1 MPRRSGTRVSRS
13 VAWMIRQ
20 GWRPLR
26 QICFRRWKTFLVDPP
41 VCSSS
46 FTWAGLC
53 FALPAISAR
62 QNHLFFTAER
72 KPGHIAG
79 PYWILRDMFHFVLL
93 CTLKMT

>member
-46 FTWAGLC
+46 FTWAGL
-53 FALPAISAR
+53 FRFL
-62 QNHLFFTAER
+62 
-72 KPGHIAG
+72 GHIAG

-93 CTLKMT
+93 AYLKGT

>member
-1 MPRRSGTRVSRS
+1 MPRRSGNRVSRS

-46 FTWAGLC
+46 FTWAGL
-53 FALPAISAR
+53 F
-62 QNHLFFTAER
+62 LFL
-72 KPGHIAG
+72 GHIAG
-79 PYWILRDMFHFVLL
+79 PYRILRDMFHFVLL
-93 CTLKMT
+93 GTLKMT